1 MASKNGV
8 DVERLGRTIEAI
20 TEEPAAGR
28 FRFRAETEW
37 TGGLQCVTAI
47 DDFDQAGERIHT
59 REFRIEGDE
68 PEQILGRRTAP
79 NAVELLLAALGSC
92 LSVGYA
98 ANAAAMD
105 VELEELWFE
114 LEGDVDLRG
123 FLGIDDDV
131 RAGYDSVSCTVHV
144 DTDASEEELA
154 ELRDR
159 VEATSPLM
167 DTVTDAVP
175 LETELVP
182 VRGGE

>member
-1 MASKNGV
+1 M
-8 DVERLGRTIEAI
+8 
-20 TEEPAAGR
+20 
-28 FRFRAETEW
+28 
-37 TGGLQCVTAI
+37 
-47 DDFDQAGERIHT
+47 
-59 REFRIEGDE
+59 
-68 PEQILGRRTAP
+68 
-79 NAVELLLAALGSC
+79 ELLLAVLGSC

-105 VELEELWFE
+105 VELED
-114 LEGDVDLRG
+114 DVDLRG

-144 DTDASEEELA
+144 DADASEEELA